1 MLPIRTDDDT
11 TMTSQT
17 PQPPAAEDTDVSKID
32 ALVEASARAHRTWSA
47 QPRADRAAV
56 LTRIAGALDEA
67 ADTLVPLAQSE
78 TNLPEPRLRGE
89 LTRTT
94 FQLRLLAE
102 AVAEGGYL
110 DVRVDHADADWPM
123 GPRPDV
129 RRTQI
134 PLGPV
139 LVFAAS
145 NFPFAFSVMG
155 GDSAAALAA
164 GCSVVLKAHPGHQR
178 LSAAT
183 TEVVTEALRAAGA
196 VDGLFQTVYGV
207 DAGVAAL
214 QHPLVKAAAFTGSIP
229 GGRALFDIA
238 TSRPE
243 PIPFYGEL
251 GSVNPV
257 FVTSAADTARG
268 ADVAEGLMGSFTLGA
283 GQFCTKPGVVLAPA
297 GGALVS
303 TLRSAELPDPTALLN
318 PRITEGYL
326 ESSRALREHQDVD
339 VLAEGSD
346 PLSDPPGPS
355 VLTLTAAALLAD
367 FDTVF
372 TECFGPTVVVATY
385 DDEAQMLEVAE
396 RLDGQLT
403 ATVVGE
409 AEEEILHELV
419 PVLATKA
426 GRVLWNQW
434 PTGVTVSYAQH
445 HGGPYPATTAPGTTS
460 VGTAALSRFIRP
472 VAFQGFPD
480 ELLPAEL
487 REEAPGPR
495 RVDGVVGADAT
506 QGCR

>member
-1 MLPIRTDDDT
+1 
-11 TMTSQT
+11 MTSQT
-17 PQPPAAEDTDVSKID
+17 HQPPTVEDTDVSEVDTLIE
-32 ALVEASARAHRTWSA
+32 VSARAHRTWSA

-56 LTRIAGALDEA
+56 LSRLAGALDDA

-89 LTRTT
+89 LARTT

-102 AVAEGGYL
+102 AIVEGGYL
-110 DVRVDHADADWPM
+110 DVRVDHADPDWPM

-164 GCSVVLKAHPGHQR
+164 GCSVVLKAHPGHPR

-183 TEVVTEALRAAGA
+183 TEVVTEAMRASGA

-214 QHPLVKAAAFTGSIP
+214 QHPLIKAAAFTGSIP

-257 FVTSAADTARG
+257 FVTTAADAARG
-268 ADVAEGLMGSFTLGA
+268 AEVAQELTGSFTLGA
-283 GQFCTKPGVVLAPA
+283 GQFCTKPGVVLAPT
-297 GGALVS
+297 GGSLVS
-303 TLRSAELPDPTALLN
+303 ALRSVELPGPAALLN
-318 PRITEGYL
+318 EQITEGYL
-326 ESSRALREHQDVD
+326 ESSRALREHNDVD
-339 VLAEGSD
+339 VLAEGST
-346 PLSDPPGPS
+346 PLSAPPGPS

-367 FDTVF
+367 FDAVF
-372 TECFGPTVVVATY
+372 TECFGPTVVLAAY

-403 ATVVGE
+403 ATLVAE
-409 AEEEILHELV
+409 AGDEILHDLV

-472 VAFQGFPD
+472 VAFQGFPED
-480 ELLPAEL
+480 LLPAEL
-487 REEAPGPR
+487 RDEATGPR
-495 RVDGVVGADAT
+495 RVDGVVSADAT
-506 QGCR
+506 EG